1 MVRLFDSS
9 LCKPR
14 FSLKNMATESWL
26 LTAMSP
32 GPGSEGP
39 LFSRLGKGRDDGSLA
54 DLKWLVVRLMC
65 EYDAVYYVIYCL
77 CVYDVNLRYMYTCF
91 LVVYNL
97 HMLMC
102 FCVYR
107 YIYYIYVCTCICTYV
122 YAHMYMHICVH
133 MFLCCLFFLTCIHVG
148 ELFGGLW
155 WFGMGNIIYIS
166 IIFHLL

>member
-91 LVVYNL
+91 LVVYNAYAYVFL
-97 HMLMC
+97 RVHML
-102 FCVYR
+102 
-107 YIYYIYVCTCICTYV
+107 YICMHMHMHICICTYV
-122 YAHMYMHICVH
+122 YTCFCVA
-133 MFLCCLFFLTCIHVG
+133 CFFLHAFMLVSCLVVY
-148 ELFGGLW
+148 GGLAW
-155 WFGMGNIIYIS
+155 GI
-166 IIFHLL
+166 